1 VSLLTPQQYVE
12 CRQNYRYDASSCK
25 FSIEQ
30 TGSLQN
36 IGEFSGIFSGYILP
50 YFPKGINLRQFEN
63 ICQEVFRDCQSAMN
77 KKQFSPIYLSN
88 LKNIS
93 AAIVFWKMASQGGR
107 APQKM
112 NNMLNKWHN
121 LTANQL
127 INAYLRKDIALFRIG
142 GVLIPTASA
151 FLRFLYPE
159 EFGIIDSRVTNNYTQ
174 PHKITALNLRD
185 DGYILNL
192 PQNIKEYNEKYIPF
206 LRNEAKW
213 MNEQGITFKD
223 RDAYGREINF
233 PFRPCD
239 IEMALFM

>member
-1 VSLLTPQQYVE
+1 MPLLTPQQYVE
-12 CRQNYRYDASSCK
+12 YRQNYRYDACLCK

-36 IGEFSGIFSGYILP
+36 IGEFSGVFSGQILP
-50 YFPKGINLRQFEN
+50 YFPKGITLRRFEI
-63 ICQEVFRDCQSAMN
+63 ICQEVFQDCQSAMN
-77 KKQFSPIYLSN
+77 KNQFSPVHLSN

-112 NNMLNKWHN
+112 NNMLNKWN
-121 LTANQL
+121 NSTANQL
-127 INAYLRKDIALFRIG
+127 INAYIKKDIALFRIG

-151 FLRFLYPE
+151 FLRFLYPK

-174 PHKITALNLRD
+174 PHKITSLNLRD
-185 DGYILNL
+185 DGYILNVH
-192 PQNIKEYNEKYIPF
+192 QNIKEYYEKYIPF

-213 MNEQGITFKD
+213 MNEQGITFED
-223 RDAYGREINF
+223 RDDAGSEIISN
-233 PFRPCD
+233 FRPCD